1 MKGCFLMQTDKA
13 IALLGFAAK
22 AGKLSYG
29 MDAAVKTLKSGK
41 ARLVAAA
48 RDVSPKSRKEAAF
61 FANKGSVEFLTLEG
75 LDIETL
81 SVAVGRRC
89 GIITI
94 NDSGFADAILK
105 AYTRGGNANDE

>member
-1 MKGCFLMQTDKA
+1 MQNSKVT
-13 IALLGFAAK
+13 ALLGFAAK

-29 MDAAVKTLKSGK
+29 MDAAQKTLKGGK
-41 ARLVAAA
+41 ARLVTAAC
-48 RDVSPKSRKEAAF
+48 DVSPKSRKEAAF

-89 GIITI
+89 GILTI
-94 NDSGFADAILK
+94 NDSGFANAILK